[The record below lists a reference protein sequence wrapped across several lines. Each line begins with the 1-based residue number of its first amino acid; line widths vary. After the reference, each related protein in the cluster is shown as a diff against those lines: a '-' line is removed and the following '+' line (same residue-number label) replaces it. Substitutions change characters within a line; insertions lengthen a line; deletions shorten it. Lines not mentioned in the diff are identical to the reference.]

1 MADLKSKI
9 ESFMVTWGAKL
20 GDSALKAAN
29 DAVNYG
35 ASQEVSLQVGGSLKF
50 DSNGFVYNLTLT
62 DYWEYIERGV
72 DGWDKSHGSPYKYKK
87 DGKMIPKKSLM
98 HFFEMRGLQ
107 PTQSIAA
114 HQKAL
119 KVKGKGKLSKKIKKS
134 IIENDKDK
142 SLNNMLFAMSH
153 VIKRDGIEPR
163 PFVKNIM
170 TPELKKELYAGLRDI
185 MKEELII
192 NFKTA

>member
-1 MADLKSKI
+1 MDGI
-9 ESFMVTWGAKL
+9 
-20 GDSALKAAN
+20 
-29 DAVNYG
+29 
-35 ASQEVSLQVGGSLKF
+35 
-50 DSNGFVYNLTLT
+50 NLTVHLINIRKT
-62 DYWEYIERGV
+62 V
-72 DGWDKSHGSPYKYKK
+72 
-87 DGKMIPKKSLM
+87 
-98 HFFEMRGLQ
+98 
-107 PTQSIAA
+107 AA

-170 TPELKKELYAGLRDI
+170 TPELKKELYDGLRDI
-185 MKEELII
+185 MKDELII